1 MAVTIDDVAK
11 KAGVASS
18 TVSRVFNNKGR
29 ISEETRQRVL
39 EVAKDLNYQPRKYE
53 KKKQVILN
61 NNIFIIYNKKTQV
74 ENNIFYNEVMEG
86 LEQIL
91 SENQYNLLFKTISG
105 EKEKDQ
111 QIIDFILNSDDKA
124 GIIFL
129 GFLGYE
135 MDNDIIVSIKE
146 KGIPLIL
153 IDNILLEQDVDCV
166 VTDNYYGA
174 IKGVN
179 YLIELG
185 HKEIAFIGG
194 PLSHVSLNER
204 YMGYKTA
211 LKRAGFEKKDHLVKI
226 CDPDFLVEEGY
237 QATLEIFNNDEKN
250 PSAIFA
256 ANDDLATGVLKAA
269 NETGIIVPGQLSVLG
284 FDDVYFSRHTT
295 PPLSTIKVFKRQMGR
310 EAAKRLLELI
320 NGISTKPM
328 KDIVTTELVV
338 RGSTGKPPISL
349 D

>member
-1 MAVTIDDVAK
+1 MSVTIDDVAK

-29 ISEETRQRVL
+29 ISEETRKRVL
-39 EVAKDLNYQPRKYE
+39 EIARSLNYQPRKYE
-53 KKKQVILN
+53 KKVKEIEN
-61 NNIFIIYNKKTQV
+61 PNIFIVYNKKTHV
-74 ENNIFYNEVMEG
+74 ENNNFYNEVMEG
-86 LEQIL
+86 LEQVF
-91 SENQYNLLFKTISG
+91 SENNYNLLFKTISG

-111 QIIDFILNSDDKA
+111 QVLDFILESEDKA

-135 MDNDIIVSIKE
+135 MDTDIIVNIK
-146 KGIPLIL
+146 KRDIPLIL
-153 IDNILLEQDVDCV
+153 IDNILMEQDIDCV
-166 VTDNYYGA
+166 ITDNYYGT

-185 HKEIAFIGG
+185 HREIGFIGG
-194 PLSHVSLNER
+194 PLNHISLNER

-211 LKRAGFEKKDHLVKI
+211 LKRVGLKKNDSFVKI
-226 CDPDFLVEEGY
+226 CTPDFLVEDGY
-237 QATLEIFNNDEKN
+237 QAALEIFNSAEKS
-250 PSAIFA
+250 PTAIFA

-269 NETGIIVPGQLSVLG
+269 NETGIKVPNRLSVLG

-295 PPLSTIKVFKRQMGR
+295 PPLTTIKVFKHQMGR

-320 NGISTKPM
+320 DGISTKPM
-328 KDIVTTELVV
+328 KDIVTTELVI
-338 RGSTGKPPISL
+338 RGSTAPVNE
-349 D
+349 